1 MRYSTMSKRKV
12 TFEDV
17 NEEFDL
23 DDVPPNKKVSL
34 HMHLCEVCVDAIIVF
49 SVLKCFLL
57 CLEL

>member
-34 HMHLCEVCVDAIIVF
+34 HMHLFKDCVAAIIML
-49 SVLKCFLL
+49 SELNCF
-57 CLEL
+57 CFV